1 MAEFFIRRPIV
12 AMVIAILTIIVGLV
26 ALKRLPISEYPP
38 VSPTMIQV
46 TTTYRGAAAEAV
58 MESVATPIE
67 SKVNGV
73 DKLLYIQSYS
83 SNDGK
88 LTLNTYFDVGTDV
101 DIMQVNTQ
109 NRVGQAEAQLPDAVK
124 KEGVVVNRSSPDI
137 LMVVALSSPKGTY
150 DAIFL
155 GNYCDINLV
164 DAIKRVRGVGDVK
177 NFTAQDYTMRI
188 WLRPDRLASLAITPS
203 DIQNAIKEQNAQ
215 SPAGRIGAEPAP
227 PGQQTQ
233 FNVRTLG
240 LLKDPKEFAE
250 IIVRSNPD
258 GSQVKIKDVGRVEL
272 GAQTYDLRA
281 RLNKAPA
288 GAIGIY
294 LAPGAN
300 ALETADNVRKI
311 LASAKERFPPD
322 MDYDITLDST
332 LPIKASMN
340 EIVHTLFEAII
351 LVLIVVFIF
360 LQSFRATII
369 PMCTVPVSLLGAFIL
384 FPVLG
389 FSVNVLTMFGL
400 VLAIGIVVDDAIVVV
415 EAVQHHIEHG
425 LTPVDATRQAMKEVS
440 GPVVAIGLVLC
451 AVFVPVAFMGGVT
464 GQLYRQFALTIAVAV
479 VFSVINA
486 LTLSPALAAM
496 LLRKPKPGRGPISKF
511 FKWFNR
517 TFERMS
523 SGYGSIVG
531 GIARKAARSMLLLV
545 AVVAGI
551 WIIGKF
557 VPGGFIPDEDK
568 GYMFVAVQLPEGAS
582 LQRTDATLK
591 QIESIVGSTEGVRS
605 SVAIAGMNIL
615 NSLNFP
621 NSALMFIGLKPWE
634 ERKAPELHASALA
647 REWTKKFAA
656 IPGAKAFAFGP
667 PPLPGYGNVSGFT
680 VQLQD
685 RTGGSIKQLA
695 GYLQQFMADVAK
707 RPEIGRVSAT
717 FDPASPQV
725 KVELDREKAR
735 TLGVPVDMVFATL
748 QTYLSGLYVNDFV
761 RFGRVYKVFLQAEAQ
776 YTDKPGDIGQF
787 YVRNNEGKM
796 VPLSTMV
803 TVSKMTGPNFVTRF
817 NLYNAAEIMG
827 APAPG
832 YSSGQAMKA
841 IEEVMKTMPPETG
854 YEWSGLTLQEKKSE
868 GQAPIIFG
876 MAVLIVFLL
885 LAAQY
890 ESWGLPFSVLLATPT
905 VVLGTLIGMWVRGFD
920 LNVYAQIGLVMLIG
934 LSAKNAILIVE
945 FAKMRREEGN
955 EILASAVEGSKLR
968 LRPILMTSFAFR
980 FATSSCSGLLSA
992 GRNPPN
998 PYKLSPL
1005 AQSRKEERIDE
1016 VRSSKF
1022 EVRNRKSEFSHGW
1035 ASMDRTDISFG
1046 CVCWV
1051 DGLQSWTGLQASAG
1065 KYASELQ
1072 DGRIGHESFGRA
1084 EIARRSRLVGGVS
1097 GSSTLAVY
1105 R

>member
-1 MAEFFIRRPIV
+1 MADFFIRRPIV
-12 AMVIAILTIIVGLV
+12 AMVIAILTVIVGLIT
-26 ALKRLPISEYPP
+26 LKRLPISEYPP

-73 DKLLYIQSYS
+73 DKLLYLQSYNA
-83 SNDGK
+83 NDGK
-88 LTLNTYFDVGTDV
+88 LTLNVYFDVGTDV

-177 NFTAQDYTMRI
+177 NFTAQDYTMRV
-188 WLRPDRLASLAITPS
+188 WLRPDRLASLGISP
-203 DIQNAIKEQNAQ
+203 DDVQNAIKEQNAQ

-227 PGQQTQ
+227 PGQESQ
-233 FNVRTLG
+233 FNVRALG
-240 LLKDPKEFAE
+240 LLKDPKEFEE
-250 IIVRSNPD
+250 IIIRSNPD

-281 RLNKAPA
+281 RLNKSPA
-288 GAIGIY
+288 GAIGVY

-300 ALETADNVRKI
+300 AIETAENVTKI
-311 LASAKERFPPD
+311 LENAKKRFPPD
-322 MDYDITLDST
+322 MDYDVTLDST
-332 LPIKASMN
+332 LPIKASME
-340 EIVHTLFEAII
+340 EIVHTLFEAVV
-351 LVLIVVFIF
+351 LVLIVVYVF

-369 PMCTVPVSLLGAFIL
+369 PMCTVPVSLLGAFIM

-425 LTPVDATRQAMKEVS
+425 KDPVEATRQAMKEVS

-464 GQLYRQFALTIAVAV
+464 GQLYSQFALTIAVAV

-486 LTLSPALAAM
+486 LTLSPALSAL
-496 LLRKPKPGRGPISKF
+496 LLRKPTPGRGPIAKF
-511 FKWFNR
+511 FKWFNK
-517 TFERMS
+517 TFDWLGS
-523 SGYGSIVG
+523 HYGSIVG
-531 GIARKAARSMLLLV
+531 GLARKATFSMLLLV
-545 AVVAGI
+545 AVVVGI
-551 WIIGKF
+551 WVLGKF

-568 GYMFVAVQLPEGAS
+568 GYLFVAVELPEGAS
-582 LQRTDATLK
+582 LQRTDEVLK
-591 QIESIVGSTEGVRS
+591 RVEAIVGNTPGVRS
-605 SVAIAGMNIL
+605 AVALAGMNIL

-621 NSALMFIGLKPWE
+621 NAALMFVGLKPWE
-634 ERKAPELHASALA
+634 ERKAPEQHASFMA

-656 IPGAKAFAFGP
+656 IPGARAFAFGP
-667 PPLPGYGNVSGFT
+667 PPLPGYGNVSGFSM
-680 VQLQD
+680 QLQD
-685 RTGGSIKQLA
+685 RSGGSIAQLA
-695 GYLQQFMADVAK
+695 AYVQQLTAAVAK
-707 RPEIGRVSAT
+707 RPEIGRVSTT
-717 FDPASPQV
+717 FNPDTPQV

-735 TLGVPVDMVFATL
+735 TLGVPVNSVFATL

-776 YTDKPGDIGQF
+776 FTDKPEDIGDF
-787 YVRNNEGKM
+787 YVRNNGGQM
-796 VPLSTMV
+796 VPLCTLV
-803 TVSKMTGPNFVTRF
+803 TINKMSGPNLVTRF

-832 YSSGQAMKA
+832 YSSGQAIRA
-841 IEEVMKTMPPETG
+841 IEEVMKTMPSETG

-868 GQAPIIFG
+868 GQAPVIFG
-876 MAVLIVFLL
+876 MAVLFVFLL
-885 LAAQY
+885 LSAQY

-905 VVLGTLIGMWVRGFD
+905 VVLGTLVGMLVRNYE
-920 LNVYAQIGLVMLIG
+920 LNVYAQVGLVMLIG
-934 LSAKNAILIVE
+934 LAAKNAILIVE
-945 FAKMRREEGN
+945 FAKMKREEGV
-955 EILASAVEGSKLR
+955 EILDAAVEGSRLR
-968 LRPILMTSFAFR
+968 LRPILMTSFAFI
-980 FATSSCSGLLSA
+980 L
-992 GRNPPN
+992 
-998 PYKLSPL
+998 
-1005 AQSRKEERIDE
+1005 
-1016 VRSSKF
+1016 
-1022 EVRNRKSEFSHGW
+1022 
-1035 ASMDRTDISFG
+1035 G
-1046 CVCWV
+1046 CVPLMLATGSGAAARSTMGTGV
-1051 DGLQSWTGLQASAG
+1051 VYGMTIATALGLFIIPVCYVFVQRIVERGKKPKPAEGKGPAAPAPAPPVATGEA
-1065 KYASELQ
+1065 K
-1072 DGRIGHESFGRA
+1072 
-1084 EIARRSRLVGGVS
+1084 GG
-1097 GSSTLAVY
+1097 AH
-1105 R
+1105 

>member
-12 AMVIAILTIIVGLV
+12 AIVIAILTVIVGLV

-38 VSPTMIQV
+38 VSPTLIQV

-58 MESVATPIE
+58 MQSVATPIE

-73 DKLLYIQSYS
+73 DKLLYIQSYN

-88 LTLNTYFDVGTDV
+88 LTLNVYFDVGSDV

-109 NRVGQAEAQLPDAVK
+109 NRVSQAEAQLPEAVK
-124 KEGVVVNRSSPDI
+124 KEGIVVNRSSPDI
-137 LMVVALSSPKGTY
+137 LMVVALSSPNKTY

-164 DAIKRVRGVGDVK
+164 DAIKRVKGVGDVK

-188 WLRPDRLASLAITPS
+188 WLRPDRMAALSITPT
-203 DIQNAIKEQNAQ
+203 DIQKALSEQNAQ

-227 PGQQTQ
+227 PGQQSQ
-233 FNVRTLG
+233 YNVRTLG
-240 LLKDPKEFAE
+240 LLKDPNEFAN

-281 RLNKAPA
+281 RLNGSPA

-300 ALETADNVRKI
+300 AIQTANDVKKI
-311 LASAKERFPPD
+311 LEQAKAQFPPD
-322 MDYDITLDST
+322 MIYDITLDST
-332 LPIKASMN
+332 LPIKASMH
-340 EIVHTLFEAII
+340 EIVHTLFEAVI
-351 LVLIVVFIF
+351 LVLIVVYIF
-360 LQSFRATII
+360 LQSLRATII
-369 PMCTVPVSLLGAFIL
+369 PMCTVPVSLLGAFIM

-425 LTPVDATRQAMKEVS
+425 KTPVEATRQAMKEVS

-464 GQLYRQFALTIAVAV
+464 GQLYKQFALTIAVAV

-486 LTLSPALAAM
+486 LTLSPALSAM
-496 LLRKPKPGRGPISKF
+496 LLRKPKPGRGLLSKF

-517 TFERMS
+517 LFDRMS
-523 SGYGSIVG
+523 SGYSNIVG
-531 GIARKAARSMLLLV
+531 IIARKAARSMLLLV
-545 AVVAGI
+545 AVVGGI
-551 WIIGKF
+551 WLIGKF

-568 GYMFVAVQLPEGAS
+568 GYVFVAVQLPEGAS
-582 LQRTDATLK
+582 LQRTDEVLK
-591 QIESIVGSTEGVRS
+591 QVENIVEHTKGVRS
-605 SVAIAGMNIL
+605 AVGLAGMNIL

-621 NSALMFIGLKPWE
+621 NSALMFVGLEPWE
-634 ERKAPELHASALA
+634 ERKAPELHASAIT

-656 IPGAKAFAFGP
+656 IPSAKAFAFGP
-667 PPLPGYGNVSGFT
+667 PPLPGYGNVSGFSM
-680 VQLQD
+680 QLQD
-685 RTGGSIKQLA
+685 RSGGPIARLA
-695 GYLQQFMADVAK
+695 DLVQQFTAKVAK
-707 RPEIGRVSAT
+707 RPEIGRVSTT
-717 FDPASPQV
+717 FDPANPQV

-735 TLGVPVDMVFATL
+735 TLGIPVDTVFATL

-776 YTDKPGDIGQF
+776 YTSKPSDIGQF
-787 YVRNNEGKM
+787 YVRNNDGQM
-796 VPLSTMV
+796 VPLDTLV
-803 TVSKMTGPNFVTRF
+803 TVSKMSGPNLVTRF
-817 NLYNAAEIMG
+817 NLYNAAEIIG

-832 YSSGQAMKA
+832 YSSGQAMRA
-841 IEEVMKTMPPETG
+841 IEEVMKTMPPEAG

-876 MAVLIVFLL
+876 MAVLFVFLL

-890 ESWGLPFSVLLATPT
+890 ESWGLPFAVLLATPT
-905 VVLGTLIGMWVRGFD
+905 VILGTMIGMLVRHFD

-945 FAKMRREEGN
+945 FAKMRRDEGH
-955 EILASAVEGSKLR
+955 EILDSAVEGSKLR
-968 LRPILMTSFAFR
+968 LRPILMTSFAFI
-980 FATSSCSGLLSA
+980 L
-992 GRNPPN
+992 
-998 PYKLSPL
+998 
-1005 AQSRKEERIDE
+1005 
-1016 VRSSKF
+1016 
-1022 EVRNRKSEFSHGW
+1022 
-1035 ASMDRTDISFG
+1035 G
-1046 CVCWV
+1046 CVP
-1051 DGLQSWTGLQASAG
+1051 LMLA
-1065 KYASELQ
+1065 
-1072 DGRIGHESFGRA
+1072 
-1084 EIARRSRLVGGVS
+1084 S
-1097 GSSTLAVY
+1097 GSGAASRSTMGTGVVFGMTIATAVGLFIIPVCY
-1105 R
+1105 VFVQRIVERTGKKKPATEPGISLGPSGQPGEAHG